1 MNMRVLFYYLLFI
14 SCSFQALKA
23 QEISVTSG
31 LFKYNYIANGQELNK
46 SELDAL
52 FMKNAE
58 TNTLW
63 TKYKK
68 HKTLSYIAVGATIGF
83 LAWELSDG
91 QLGNSG
97 IAPPIGMLVSSIAG
111 LICITKAEKELPKA
125 INTYSNSHSQKTS
138 FQLLPAKEGIGFVFV
153 F

>member
-1 MNMRVLFYYLLFI
+1 MKIVLLYLLFF
-14 SCSFQALKA
+14 SCSLQAIKA

-31 LFKYNYIANGQELNK
+31 MFKYSYEANGQELSKN
-46 SELDAL
+46 ELDAL
-52 FMKNAE
+52 FKKNAE
-58 TNTLW
+58 ANTLW

-83 LAWELSDG
+83 SAWELSDG

-125 INTYSNSHSQKTS
+125 INTYNNSHSQKTS

>member
-1 MNMRVLFYYLLFI
+1 MKLKTLTIYFLFI
-14 SCSFQALKA
+14 SCSFQVLKA
-23 QEISVTSG
+23 QEINVKPG
-31 LFKYNYIANGQELNK
+31 LFKYNFIANGQELNK

-83 LAWELSDG
+83 SAWELSDG

-111 LICITKAEKELPKA
+111 LICITKAEKELSKA
-125 INTYSNSHSQKTS
+125 INTYNNSLSQKTS
-138 FQLLPAKEGIGFVFV
+138 FQLFPAKEGIGFVFQ